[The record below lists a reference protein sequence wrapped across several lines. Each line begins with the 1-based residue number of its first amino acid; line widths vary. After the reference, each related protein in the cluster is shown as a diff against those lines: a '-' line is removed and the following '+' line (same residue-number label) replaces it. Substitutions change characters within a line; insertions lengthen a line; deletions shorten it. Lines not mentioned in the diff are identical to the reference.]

1 MLTQYGKKGFGEK
14 ENLTSSKVQKKLLRI
29 GSCGWLVCAAALDCS
44 HLRLI
49 VNVAIGIA
57 HAVLRC
63 NARLVPQC
71 CMPKLE
77 EKNVNVL
84 IKRVFVGLLII
95 LINKYIYTLQK

>member
-14 ENLTSSKVQKKLLRI
+14 ENLTSSKEQKKLQRT
-29 GSCGWLVCAAALDCS
+29 GNSGWLVCAAALDCS

-49 VNVAIGIA
+49 VAIGIA
-57 HAVLRC
+57 HAVLQC

-77 EKNVNVL
+77 VKEKCECL
-84 IKRVFVGLLII
+84 KRVFVGLLII